1 MYSRNSRFS
10 RSANYAPPPDYSGTT
25 FPGRTY
31 IGKNGSA
38 QPAQPV
44 KSRNAALAVRPSSS
58 GPSELF
64 PAFPLVSRSEH
75 EPGSGTQK
83 RDLPGFPP
91 FGSDP
96 PKSSSATCKFCRKN
110 TRPPDSPEDSG
121 RQNAR
126 PSDFSDFSGRH
137 KFGETVPN
145 TGTSA
150 ALGTSYGGSGQNA
163 DPDEFRSF
171 VPERSETH
179 DTDSRGIVSEDV
191 LLIAIILMLLGEGGD
206 NYEVLLVLMI
216 LFAAGL

>member
-44 KSRNAALAVRPSSS
+44 KSRNAALAVRPSFS
-58 GPSELF
+58 GPSDLF

-75 EPGSGTQK
+75 ESGSGTQK
-83 RDLPGFPP
+83 RDLPDFPP

-96 PKSSSATCKFCRKN
+96 PKSSSAPCKSCRKN
-110 TRPPDSPEDSG
+110 TRPPDSAEDSG

-126 PSDFSDFSGRH
+126 PSDFSDYSGRH
-137 KFGETVPN
+137 TYGETVTN

-163 DPDEFRSF
+163 DPDECRSF

-179 DTDSRGIVSEDV
+179 DNDSRGIVSEDV